1 MPDDLCEDMVKF
13 IDLILKE
20 RYIMISKLIDLS
32 VKLIRK
38 YLPDPFVFAI
48 ILTVVA
54 GLCAMLC
61 TGQGPLEV
69 LENWGGGVW
78 SLLAFSMQMALVLVC
93 GSALADAP
101 LIKRGLRKIAALP
114 KTPAAAITTVT
125 LVASIA
131 CWINWG
137 FGLIVGAIFAKEIAR
152 AVKGVDYRLLIASAY
167 SGFVVWHSGLSASIP
182 LAMATEGASLV
193 EVSRGTI
200 TSAIPISQTIFAT
213 YNLIIVLVVIVAL
226 TEVNTLMHPA
236 PDRAFVVDSALLGD
250 AEEITE
256 PQLCGADGSK
266 ECKVEWKLTPS
277 EKLNNSMVLSGL
289 VALMG
294 LGYLFVKIVLKGASL
309 DLNNV
314 IMLFMFLG
322 IVLHKTPIKYVK
334 AVTAS
339 ASSCAGILLQFPFY
353 AGIMGIM
360 TSAGSDGASLAG
372 VISEACVAVSNEKTF
387 PLLSFLSAG
396 LVNVFVPS
404 GGGQWAVQA
413 PIMLPAGVQL
423 GVDPAVTG
431 MAIAWGDAWTNLI
444 QPFWALPAL
453 AIAKLDAKDIMGF
466 CLIDLFIVGA
476 IVCAGF
482 LLLV

>member
-1 MPDDLCEDMVKF
+1 MF
-13 IDLILKE
+13 Q
-20 RYIMISKLIDLS
+20 KLIDLS

-48 ILTVVA
+48 LLTIVA
-54 GLCAMLC
+54 AVAAMIS
-61 TGQGPLEV
+61 TGQSPLEV
-69 LENWGGGVW
+69 VENWGGGVW

-101 LIKRGLRKIAALP
+101 VIKKGLRKMAALP
-114 KTPAAAITTVT
+114 KTPAAAIVTVT
-125 LVASIA
+125 LVSSIA

-152 AVKGVDYRLLIASAY
+152 QVKGVDYRLLIASAY

-193 EVSRGTI
+193 EVSRGAI

-213 YNLIIVLVVIVAL
+213 YNLLIVFAIIVAL
-226 TEVNTLMHPA
+226 TVVNTLMHPSA
-236 PDRAFVVDSALLGD
+236 DKAFVVDPALLGD
-250 AEEITE
+250 AEEIVDKE
-256 PQLCGADGSK
+256 LCGMDGGK

-277 EKLNNSMVLSGL
+277 EKLNNSVILSGIIA
-289 VALMG
+289 VMG
-294 LGYLFVKIVLKGASL
+294 LGYLAVRIFVKGGSL
-309 DLNNV
+309 DLNSV

-334 AVTAS
+334 AVTSS

-360 TSAGSDGASLAG
+360 TSASAEGVSLAG
-372 VISEACVAVSNEKTF
+372 QISEACVAMSNEKTF

-396 LVNVFVPS
+396 IVNVFVPS

-423 GVDPAVTG
+423 GVDPSVTG
-431 MAIAWGDAWTNLI
+431 MAIAYGDAWTNLI

-453 AIAKLDAKDIMGF
+453 AIAKLNAKDIMGY
-466 CLIDLFIVGA
+466 CLIDLFVVGA
-476 IVCAGF
+476 IVIIGF
-482 LLLV
+482 LFV

>member
-1 MPDDLCEDMVKF
+1 MF
-13 IDLILKE
+13 Q
-20 RYIMISKLIDLS
+20 KLIDLS

-48 ILTVVA
+48 LLTIVA
-54 GLCAMLC
+54 AVAAMIS
-61 TGQGPLEV
+61 TGQTPLEV
-69 LENWGGGVW
+69 VENWGGGVW

-101 LIKRGLRKIAALP
+101 VIKKALRKMAALP
-114 KTPAAAITTVT
+114 KTPAAAIVTVT
-125 LVASIA
+125 LVSSIA

-152 AVKGVDYRLLIASAY
+152 QVKGVDYRLLIASAY

-182 LAMATEGASLV
+182 LAMATDGPSLV
-193 EVSRGTI
+193 EVSRGAI
-200 TSAIPISQTIFAT
+200 TSAIPISETIFAT
-213 YNLIIVLVVIVAL
+213 YNLLIVFAIIVAL
-226 TEVNTLMHPA
+226 TVVNTLMHPSA
-236 PDRAFVVDSALLGD
+236 DKAFVVDPALLGD
-250 AEEITE
+250 VEEIADKE
-256 PQLCGADGSK
+256 LCGMDGGK
-266 ECKVEWKLTPS
+266 ECKEEWKLTPS
-277 EKLNNSMVLSGL
+277 ERLNNSVILSGIIA
-289 VALMG
+289 VMG
-294 LGYLFVKIVLKGASL
+294 LGYLAVRIFVKGGSL
-309 DLNNV
+309 DLNSV

-334 AVTAS
+334 AVTSS

-360 TSAGSDGASLAG
+360 TSASAEGVSLAG
-372 VISEACVAVSNEKTF
+372 QISEACVAMSNEKTF

-396 LVNVFVPS
+396 IVNVFVPS

-423 GVDPAVTG
+423 GVDPSVTG
-431 MAIAWGDAWTNLI
+431 MAIAYGDAWTNLI

-453 AIAKLDAKDIMGF
+453 AIAKLNAKDIMGY
-466 CLIDLFIVGA
+466 CLIDLFVVGA
-476 IVCAGF
+476 IVIVGF
-482 LLLV
+482 LFV

>member
-1 MPDDLCEDMVKF
+1 ML
-13 IDLILKE
+13 
-20 RYIMISKLIDLS
+20 SKLIDLS

-54 GLCAMLC
+54 GLASIIS
-61 TGQGPLEV
+61 TGQGPLDV

-101 LIKRGLRKIAALP
+101 LIKKGLRKMAELP
-114 KTPAAAITTVT
+114 KSPAAAITTVT

-152 AVKGVDYRLLIASAY
+152 AVRGVDYRLLIASAY

-182 LAMATEGASLV
+182 LAMATDGPSLA
-193 EVSRGTI
+193 EVSRGVI
-200 TSAIPISQTIFAT
+200 TQAIPISQTIFAT
-213 YNLIIVLVVIVAL
+213 YNLIIVFLIIVAL
-226 TEVNTLMHPA
+226 TVVNTLMHPA
-236 PDRAFVVDSALLGD
+236 PEKAFVVDPALLGD
-250 AEEITE
+250 AEEIKE
-256 PQLCGADGSK
+256 DPLCGPGGDDACEIDNGKSAK
-266 ECKVEWKLTPS
+266 MAKKGANSGKTEWKLTPS
-277 EKLNNSMVLSGL
+277 ERLNNSVLLSGIIA
-289 VALMG
+289 VMG
-294 LGYLFVKIVLKGASL
+294 LGYLFVKIVINGASL

-334 AVTAS
+334 AVTGA
-339 ASSCAGILLQFPFY
+339 ASSSAGILLQFPFY

-360 TSAGSDGASLAG
+360 TSASAEGVSLAG
-372 VISEACVAVSNEKTF
+372 QISEACVAMSNEKTF
-387 PLLSFLSAG
+387 PLLTFLSAG

-413 PIMLPAGVQL
+413 PIMLPAGMQL

-431 MAIAWGDAWTNLI
+431 MAISYGDAWTNLI

-466 CLIDLFIVGA
+466 CLIDLFIVAA

-482 LLLV
+482 LFLV

>member
-1 MPDDLCEDMVKF
+1 MF
-13 IDLILKE
+13 Q
-20 RYIMISKLIDLS
+20 KLIDLS

-48 ILTVVA
+48 LLTIVA
-54 GLCAMLC
+54 AVAAMIS
-61 TGQGPLEV
+61 TGQTPLEV
-69 LENWGGGVW
+69 VENWGGGVW

-101 LIKRGLRKIAALP
+101 VIKKALRKMAALP
-114 KTPAAAITTVT
+114 KTPAAAIVTVT
-125 LVASIA
+125 LVSSIA

-152 AVKGVDYRLLIASAY
+152 QVKGVDYRLLIASAY

-193 EVSRGTI
+193 EVSRGAI

-213 YNLIIVLVVIVAL
+213 YNLLIVFAIIVAL
-226 TEVNTLMHPA
+226 TVVNTLMHPSA
-236 PDRAFVVDSALLGD
+236 EKAFVVDPALLGD
-250 AEEITE
+250 AEEIVDKD
-256 PQLCGADGSK
+256 LCGMDGGK

-277 EKLNNSMVLSGL
+277 EKLNNSMILSA
-289 VALMG
+289 VIAVMG
-294 LGYLFVKIVLKGASL
+294 LGYLFIKVIVKGGSL
-309 DLNNV
+309 DLNSV

-360 TSAGSDGASLAG
+360 TSASSDGVSLAG
-372 VISEACVAVSNEKTF
+372 QISEACVAMSNEKTF

-396 LVNVFVPS
+396 IVNVFVPS

-423 GVDPAVTG
+423 GVDPSVTG
-431 MAIAWGDAWTNLI
+431 MAIAYGDAWTNLI

-453 AIAKLDAKDIMGF
+453 AIAKLNAKDIMGY
-466 CLIDLFIVGA
+466 CLIDLFVVGA
-476 IVCAGF
+476 IVIVGF
-482 LLLV
+482 LML

>member
-1 MPDDLCEDMVKF
+1 MF
-13 IDLILKE
+13 Q
-20 RYIMISKLIDLS
+20 KLIDLS

-48 ILTVVA
+48 LLTIVA
-54 GLCAMLC
+54 AVAAMIS
-61 TGQGPLEV
+61 TGQTPLEV
-69 LENWGGGVW
+69 VENWGGGVW

-101 LIKRGLRKIAALP
+101 VIKKALRKMAALP
-114 KTPAAAITTVT
+114 KTPAAAIVTVT
-125 LVASIA
+125 LVSSIA

-152 AVKGVDYRLLIASAY
+152 QVKGVDYRLLIASAY

-182 LAMATEGASLV
+182 LAMATEGPSLV
-193 EVSRGTI
+193 EVSRGAI
-200 TSAIPISQTIFAT
+200 TSAIPISETIFAT
-213 YNLIIVLVVIVAL
+213 YNLLIVFAIIVAL
-226 TEVNTLMHPA
+226 TVVNTLMHPSA
-236 PDRAFVVDSALLGD
+236 DKAFVVDPALLGD
-250 AEEITE
+250 AEEIVDKE
-256 PQLCGADGSK
+256 LCGMDGGK
-266 ECKVEWKLTPS
+266 ECKAEWKLTPS
-277 EKLNNSMVLSGL
+277 EKLNNSVILS
-289 VALMG
+289 VIIAVMG
-294 LGYLFVKIVLKGASL
+294 LGYLAVRIFVKGGSL
-309 DLNNV
+309 DLNSV

-334 AVTAS
+334 AVTSS

-360 TSAGSDGASLAG
+360 TSASAEGVSLAG
-372 VISEACVAVSNEKTF
+372 QISEACVAMSNEKTF

-396 LVNVFVPS
+396 IVNVFVPS

-423 GVDPAVTG
+423 GVDPSVTG
-431 MAIAWGDAWTNLI
+431 MAIAYGDAWTNLI

-453 AIAKLDAKDIMGF
+453 AIAKLNAKDIMGY
-466 CLIDLFIVGA
+466 CLIDLFVVGA
-476 IVCAGF
+476 IVIVGF
-482 LLLV
+482 LML

>member
-1 MPDDLCEDMVKF
+1 MLG
-13 IDLILKE
+13 
-20 RYIMISKLIDLS
+20 KLIDLS

-48 ILTVVA
+48 LLTIVA
-54 GLCAMLC
+54 AVAAMIS
-61 TGQGPLEV
+61 TGQTPLEV
-69 LENWGGGVW
+69 VENWGGGVW

-101 LIKRGLRKIAALP
+101 VIKKGLRKMAALP
-114 KTPAAAITTVT
+114 KTPAAAIVTVT
-125 LVASIA
+125 LVSSIA

-152 AVKGVDYRLLIASAY
+152 QVKGVDYRLLIASAY

-182 LAMATEGASLV
+182 LAMATEGPSLV
-193 EVSRGTI
+193 EVSRGAI
-200 TSAIPISQTIFAT
+200 TSAIPIGETIFAT
-213 YNLIIVLVVIVAL
+213 YNLLIVFAIIVAL
-226 TEVNTLMHPA
+226 TVVNTLMHPSA
-236 PDRAFVVDSALLGD
+236 DKAFVVDPALLGD
-250 AEEITE
+250 AEEIVDKE
-256 PQLCGADGSK
+256 LCGMDGGK

-277 EKLNNSMVLSGL
+277 EKLNNSMILSGIIA
-289 VALMG
+289 VMG
-294 LGYLFVKIVLKGASL
+294 LGYLAVRIFVKGGSL
-309 DLNNV
+309 DLNSV

-334 AVTAS
+334 AVTSS

-360 TSAGSDGASLAG
+360 TSVSAEGVSLAG
-372 VISEACVAVSNEKTF
+372 QISEACVAMSNEKTF

-396 LVNVFVPS
+396 IVNVFVPS

-423 GVDPAVTG
+423 GVDPSVTG
-431 MAIAWGDAWTNLI
+431 MAIAYGDAWTNLI

-453 AIAKLDAKDIMGF
+453 AIAKLNAKDIMGY
-466 CLIDLFIVGA
+466 CLIDLFVVGA
-476 IVCAGF
+476 IVIVGF
-482 LLLV
+482 LML

>member
-1 MPDDLCEDMVKF
+1 MYFCVQFNLNIETMQ
-13 IDLILKE
+13 
-20 RYIMISKLIDLS
+20 KLIDLS
-32 VKLIRK
+32 VKMIRK

-48 ILTVVA
+48 ILTIVA
-54 GLCAMLC
+54 ALAAMFS
-61 TGQGPLEV
+61 TGQTPLEV
-69 LENWGGGVW
+69 VENWGGGVW

-101 LIKRGLRKIAALP
+101 LVKKGLRKMAAFP

-125 LVASIA
+125 LVSSIA

-213 YNLIIVLVVIVAL
+213 YNLIIAFAIIVAL
-226 TEVNTLMHPA
+226 TVVNTIMHPA
-236 PDRAFVVDSALLGD
+236 PDKTFTVDPALLG
-250 AEEITE
+250 EEE
-256 PQLCGADGSK
+256 DLQERELCGAIGEK
-266 ECKVEWKLTPS
+266 ECRIEWKLTPS
-277 EKLNNSMVLSGL
+277 EKLNNSMLLSGIT
-289 VALMG
+289 ALLG
-294 LGYLFVKIVLKGASL
+294 LGYLFIKIVLKGGTL

-334 AVTAS
+334 AVNKA
-339 ASSCAGILLQFPFY
+339 ASSSAGILLQFPFY

-360 TSAGSDGASLAG
+360 TSASAEGVSLAG
-372 VISEACVAVSNEKTF
+372 QISEACVAISNEKTF
-387 PLLSFLSAG
+387 PMLSFLSAG
-396 LVNVFVPS
+396 IVNVFVPS

-423 GVDPAVTG
+423 GVDPSVTG
-431 MAIAWGDAWTNLI
+431 MAIAYGDAWTNLI

-453 AIAKLDAKDIMGF
+453 AIAKLNAKDIMGY
-466 CLIDLFIVGA
+466 CLIDLFVVGLIV
-476 IVCAGF
+476 VLGF
-482 LLLV
+482 MFLV

>member
-1 MPDDLCEDMVKF
+1 MF
-13 IDLILKE
+13 Q
-20 RYIMISKLIDLS
+20 KLIDLS

-48 ILTVVA
+48 LLTIVA
-54 GLCAMLC
+54 AVAAMIS
-61 TGQGPLEV
+61 TGQTPLEV
-69 LENWGGGVW
+69 VENWGGGVW

-101 LIKRGLRKIAALP
+101 VIKKALRKMAALP
-114 KTPAAAITTVT
+114 KTPAAAIVTVT
-125 LVASIA
+125 LVSSIA

-152 AVKGVDYRLLIASAY
+152 QVKGVDYRLLIASAY

-193 EVSRGTI
+193 EVSRGAI

-213 YNLIIVLVVIVAL
+213 YNLLIVFAIIVAL
-226 TEVNTLMHPA
+226 TVVNTLMHPSA
-236 PDRAFVVDSALLGD
+236 EKAFIVDPALLGD
-250 AEEITE
+250 AEEIVYKD
-256 PQLCGADGSK
+256 LCGMDGGK

-277 EKLNNSMVLSGL
+277 EKLNNSMILSGIIA
-289 VALMG
+289 VMG
-294 LGYLFVKIVLKGASL
+294 LGYLFMKVIVKGGSL
-309 DLNNV
+309 DLNSV

-353 AGIMGIM
+353 AGIMGVM
-360 TSAGSDGASLAG
+360 TSPSADGVSLAG
-372 VISEACVAVSNEKTF
+372 QISEACVAMSNEKTF

-396 LVNVFVPS
+396 IVNVFVPS

-423 GVDPAVTG
+423 GVDPSVTG
-431 MAIAWGDAWTNLI
+431 MAIAYGDAWTNLI

-453 AIAKLDAKDIMGF
+453 AIAKLNAKDIMGY
-466 CLIDLFIVGA
+466 CLIDLFVVGA
-476 IVCAGF
+476 IVIVGF
-482 LLLV
+482 LFV

>member
-1 MPDDLCEDMVKF
+1 MF
-13 IDLILKE
+13 Q
-20 RYIMISKLIDLS
+20 KLIDLS

-48 ILTVVA
+48 LLTIVA
-54 GLCAMLC
+54 AVAAMIS
-61 TGQGPLEV
+61 TGQTPLEV
-69 LENWGGGVW
+69 VENWGGGVW

-101 LIKRGLRKIAALP
+101 VIKKGLRKMAALP
-114 KTPAAAITTVT
+114 KTPAAAIVRVT
-125 LVASIA
+125 LVSSIA

-152 AVKGVDYRLLIASAY
+152 QVKGVDYRLLIASAY

-182 LAMATEGASLV
+182 LAMATEGPSLV
-193 EVSRGTI
+193 EVSRGAI
-200 TSAIPISQTIFAT
+200 TSAIPISETIFAT
-213 YNLIIVLVVIVAL
+213 YNLLIVFVIIVAL
-226 TEVNTLMHPA
+226 TVVNTLMHPSA
-236 PDRAFVVDSALLGD
+236 EKAFVVDPALLGD
-250 AEEITE
+250 AEEIVDKE
-256 PQLCGADGSK
+256 LCGMDGGK

-277 EKLNNSMVLSGL
+277 EKLNNSMILSGIIA
-289 VALMG
+289 VMG
-294 LGYLFVKIVLKGASL
+294 LGYLAVRIFVKGGSL
-309 DLNNV
+309 DLNSV

-334 AVTAS
+334 AVTSS

-360 TSAGSDGASLAG
+360 TSVSAEGVSLAG
-372 VISEACVAVSNEKTF
+372 QISEACVAMSNEKTF

-396 LVNVFVPS
+396 IVNVFVPS

-423 GVDPAVTG
+423 GVDPSVTG
-431 MAIAWGDAWTNLI
+431 MAIAYGDAWTNLI

-453 AIAKLDAKDIMGF
+453 AIAKLNAKDIMGY
-466 CLIDLFIVGA
+466 CLIDLFVVAAIVIVG
-476 IVCAGF
+476 F
-482 LLLV
+482 LFV

>member
-1 MPDDLCEDMVKF
+1 ML
-13 IDLILKE
+13 
-20 RYIMISKLIDLS
+20 SKLIDLS

-54 GLCAMLC
+54 GLAAMFC
-61 TGQGPLEV
+61 TGQGALEV

-101 LIKRGLRKIAALP
+101 LIKRGLRKMAALP

-152 AVKGVDYRLLIASAY
+152 AVKGVDYRLLIAAAY
-167 SGFVVWHSGLSASIP
+167 SGFVVWHAGLSASIP
-182 LAMATEGASLV
+182 LAMATEGESLV
-193 EVSRGTI
+193 EVSRGAI

-213 YNLIIVLVVIVAL
+213 YNLIIVFVVIVAL
-226 TEVNTLMHPA
+226 TAVNTLMHPA
-236 PDRAFVVDSALLGD
+236 PEKAFIVDPALLGD
-250 AEEITE
+250 AEEIKEE
-256 PQLCGADGSK
+256 PLCGPSGSENCEEVRASGCASCGESK
-266 ECKVEWKLTPS
+266 IEWKMTPS
-277 EKLNNSMVLSGL
+277 EKLNNSMILSGL
-289 VALMG
+289 VSLMG
-294 LGYLFVKIVLKGASL
+294 LGYLFVKIVFKGASL

-339 ASSCAGILLQFPFY
+339 ASSSAGILLQFPFY

-360 TSAGSDGASLAG
+360 TSAGADGVSLAG
-372 VISEACVAVSNEKTF
+372 QISEACVAMSNEKTF

-396 LVNVFVPS
+396 IVNVFVPS

-482 LLLV
+482 LFLV

>member
-1 MPDDLCEDMVKF
+1 MF
-13 IDLILKE
+13 Q
-20 RYIMISKLIDLS
+20 KLIDLS

-48 ILTVVA
+48 LLTIVA
-54 GLCAMLC
+54 ALAAMIS
-61 TGQGPLEV
+61 TGQTPLEV
-69 LENWGGGVW
+69 VENWGGGVW

-101 LIKRGLRKIAALP
+101 IIKRGLRKIAAFP
-114 KTPAAAITTVT
+114 KTPAAAIITVT
-125 LVASIA
+125 MVSSIA

-152 AVKGVDYRLLIASAY
+152 QVKGVDYRLLIASAY

-193 EVSRGTI
+193 EVSRGAI
-200 TSAIPISQTIFAT
+200 TSAIPISQTIFST
-213 YNLIIVLVVIVAL
+213 YNLLIVFAIIVAL
-226 TEVNTLMHPA
+226 TIVNTLMHPSA
-236 PDRAFVVDSALLGD
+236 DKAFVVDPSLLGD
-250 AEEITE
+250 AEEIQE
-256 PQLCGADGSK
+256 RELCGIDGSK
-266 ECKVEWKLTPS
+266 ECKAEWKLTPS
-277 EKLNNSMVLSGL
+277 EKLNNSVVLSGII
-289 VALMG
+289 AIMG
-294 LGYLFVKIVLKGASL
+294 LGYLAIKIFVKGGSL

-360 TSAGSDGASLAG
+360 TSASAEGVSLAG
-372 VISEACVAVSNEKTF
+372 QISEACVAMSNEKTF

-396 LVNVFVPS
+396 IVNVFVPS

-413 PIMLPAGVQL
+413 PIMLPAGLQL
-423 GVDPAVTG
+423 GVEPSVTG
-431 MAIAWGDAWTNLI
+431 MAIAYGDAWTNLI

-453 AIAKLDAKDIMGF
+453 AIAKLNAKDIMGY
-466 CLIDLFIVGA
+466 CLIDLFVVGIIV
-476 IVCAGF
+476 IIGF
-482 LLLV
+482 LFVA

>member
-1 MPDDLCEDMVKF
+1 MF
-13 IDLILKE
+13 Q
-20 RYIMISKLIDLS
+20 KLIDLS

-48 ILTVVA
+48 LLTIVA
-54 GLCAMLC
+54 AVAAMIS
-61 TGQGPLEV
+61 TGQTPLEV
-69 LENWGGGVW
+69 VENWGGGVW

-101 LIKRGLRKIAALP
+101 VIKKSLRKMAALP
-114 KTPAAAITTVT
+114 KTPAAAIVTVT
-125 LVASIA
+125 LVSSIA

-152 AVKGVDYRLLIASAY
+152 QVKGVDYRLLIASAY

-182 LAMATEGASLV
+182 LAMATEGPSLV
-193 EVSRGTI
+193 EVSRGAI
-200 TSAIPISQTIFAT
+200 TSAIPIGETIFAT
-213 YNLIIVLVVIVAL
+213 YNLLIVFAIIVAL
-226 TEVNTLMHPA
+226 TVVNTLMHPSA
-236 PDRAFVVDSALLGD
+236 DKAFVVDPALLGD
-250 AEEITE
+250 AEEIVDKE
-256 PQLCGADGSK
+256 LCGMDGGK

-277 EKLNNSMVLSGL
+277 EKLNNSMILSGIIA
-289 VALMG
+289 VMG
-294 LGYLFVKIVLKGASL
+294 LGYLAVRIFVKGGSL
-309 DLNNV
+309 DLNSV

-322 IVLHKTPIKYVK
+322 IVLHKTPIRYVK
-334 AVTAS
+334 AVTSS

-360 TSAGSDGASLAG
+360 TSVSAEGVSLAG
-372 VISEACVAVSNEKTF
+372 QISEACVAMSNEKTF

-396 LVNVFVPS
+396 IVNVFVPS

-423 GVDPAVTG
+423 GVDPSVTG
-431 MAIAWGDAWTNLI
+431 MAIAYGDAWTNLI

-453 AIAKLDAKDIMGF
+453 AIAKLNAKDIMGY
-466 CLIDLFIVGA
+466 CLIDLFVVGA
-476 IVCAGF
+476 IVIIGF
-482 LLLV
+482 LFV

>member
-1 MPDDLCEDMVKF
+1 MF
-13 IDLILKE
+13 Q
-20 RYIMISKLIDLS
+20 KLIDLS

-48 ILTVVA
+48 LLTIVA
-54 GLCAMLC
+54 AVAAMIS
-61 TGQGPLEV
+61 TGQTPLEV
-69 LENWGGGVW
+69 VENWGGGVW

-101 LIKRGLRKIAALP
+101 VIKKALRKMAALP
-114 KTPAAAITTVT
+114 KTPAAAIVTVT
-125 LVASIA
+125 LVSSIA

-152 AVKGVDYRLLIASAY
+152 QVKGVDYRLLIASAY

-182 LAMATEGASLV
+182 LAMATEGPSLV
-193 EVSRGTI
+193 EVSRGAI
-200 TSAIPISQTIFAT
+200 TSAIPIGETIFAT
-213 YNLIIVLVVIVAL
+213 YNFLIVFAIIVAL
-226 TEVNTLMHPA
+226 TVVNTLMHPSA
-236 PDRAFVVDSALLGD
+236 DKAFVVDPALLGD
-250 AEEITE
+250 AEEIVDKE
-256 PQLCGADGSK
+256 LCGMDGGK

-277 EKLNNSMVLSGL
+277 EKLNNSMILSGIIA
-289 VALMG
+289 VMG
-294 LGYLFVKIVLKGASL
+294 LGYLAVRIFVKGGSL
-309 DLNNV
+309 DLNSV

-322 IVLHKTPIKYVK
+322 IVLHKTPIRYVK
-334 AVTAS
+334 AVTSS

-360 TSAGSDGASLAG
+360 TSVSAEGVSLAG
-372 VISEACVAVSNEKTF
+372 QISEACVAMSNEKTF

-396 LVNVFVPS
+396 IVNVFVPS

-423 GVDPAVTG
+423 GVDPSVTG
-431 MAIAWGDAWTNLI
+431 MAIAYGDAWTNLI

-453 AIAKLDAKDIMGF
+453 AIAKLNAKDIMGY
-466 CLIDLFIVGA
+466 CLIDLFVVAAIVIVG
-476 IVCAGF
+476 F
-482 LLLV
+482 LFV

>member
-1 MPDDLCEDMVKF
+1 MG
-13 IDLILKE
+13 
-20 RYIMISKLIDLS
+20 KLIDLS
-32 VKLIRK
+32 VKFIKK

-54 GLCAMLC
+54 ALAAIVF

-69 LENWGGGVW
+69 VEHWGGGVW

-101 LIKRGLRKIAALP
+101 IIKKGLRKLAALP
-114 KTPAAAITTVT
+114 KTPAAAIVTVT
-125 LVASIA
+125 LVSSIA

-152 AVKGVDYRLLIASAY
+152 QVKGVDYRLLIASAY

-213 YNLIIVLVVIVAL
+213 YNLIIVFVVMVAL
-226 TEVNTLMHPA
+226 TVVNTLMHPS
-236 PDRAFVVDSALLGD
+236 PEKSFVVDPALLGD
-250 AEEITE
+250 AEEIE
-256 PQLCGADGSK
+256 EKQLCGAIGEK

-277 EKLNNSMVLSGL
+277 EKLNNSVILSGII
-289 VALMG
+289 AFMG
-294 LGYLFVKIVLKGASL
+294 LGYLFIKIVLKGASL

-314 IMLFMFLG
+314 IMLFLFLG
-322 IVLHKTPIKYVK
+322 IVLHKNPIRYVK
-334 AVTAS
+334 AINNA
-339 ASSCAGILLQFPFY
+339 ASSSAGILLQFPFY

-360 TSAGSDGASLAG
+360 TSASADGVSLAG
-372 VISEACVAVSNEKTF
+372 VISEACVAMSNEKTF
-387 PLLSFLSAG
+387 PVLSFLSAG
-396 LVNVFVPS
+396 IVNVFVPS

-423 GVDPAVTG
+423 GVDPSVTG

-453 AIAKLDAKDIMGF
+453 AIAKLNAKDIMGF
-466 CLIDLFIVGA
+466 CLIDLFVVGV
-476 IVCAGF
+476 IVCLG
-482 LLLV
+482 LLMF

>member
-1 MPDDLCEDMVKF
+1 MG
-13 IDLILKE
+13 
-20 RYIMISKLIDLS
+20 KLIDLS
-32 VKLIRK
+32 VKFIRK

-48 ILTVVA
+48 ILTIVA
-54 GLCAMLC
+54 ALAAILS
-61 TGQGPLEV
+61 TGQTPLEV

-101 LIKRGLRKIAALP
+101 LIKKGLRKMAAFP
-114 KTPAAAITTVT
+114 NSPAAAITTVT
-125 LVASIA
+125 LVSSIA

-152 AVKGVDYRLLIASAY
+152 QVKGVDYRLLIASAY
-167 SGFVVWHSGLSASIP
+167 SGFVVWHSGMSASIP
-182 LAMATEGASLV
+182 LAMATEGASLL

-200 TSAIPISQTIFAT
+200 TSAIPISETIFAT
-213 YNLIIVLVVIVAL
+213 YNLIIVFVVIAAL
-226 TEVNTLMHPA
+226 TVVNTMMHPA
-236 PDRAFVVDSALLGD
+236 PDKAFCVDPALLGD
-250 AEEITE
+250 EEDLQE
-256 PQLCGADGSK
+256 KELCGMAGEK
-266 ECKVEWKLTPS
+266 ECKVEWRLTPS
-277 EKLNNSMVLSGL
+277 EKLNNSVILSGI

-294 LGYLFVKIVLKGASL
+294 LGYLFVRLFIKGGSL

-314 IMLFMFLG
+314 IMLFLFLG
-322 IVLHKTPIKYVK
+322 VVLHKTPIKYVK
-334 AVTAS
+334 AVNKA
-339 ASSCAGILLQFPFY
+339 ASSAAGILLQFPFY

-360 TSAGSDGASLAG
+360 TSASAEGVSLAG
-372 VISEACVAVSNEKTF
+372 QISEACVAMSNEKTF

-396 LVNVFVPS
+396 IVNVFVPS

-431 MAIAWGDAWTNLI
+431 MAIAYGDAWTNLI

-453 AIAKLDAKDIMGF
+453 AIAKLDAKDIMGY
-466 CLIDLFIVGA
+466 CLIDLFVVGLIV
-476 IVCAGF
+476 VLGF
-482 LLLV
+482 LFLA

>member
-1 MPDDLCEDMVKF
+1 MLG
-13 IDLILKE
+13 
-20 RYIMISKLIDLS
+20 KLIDLS
-32 VKLIRK
+32 VKFIRK

-54 GLCAMLC
+54 GAAAMLC
-61 TGQGPLEV
+61 TGQTPLEV
-69 LENWGGGVW
+69 VENWGGGVW

-101 LIKRGLRKIAALP
+101 MIKKGLRKMAAFP

-125 LVASIA
+125 LVSSIA

-182 LAMATEGASLV
+182 LAMATEGTSLL

-213 YNLIIVLVVIVAL
+213 YNLIIAFAIIVAL
-226 TEVNTLMHPA
+226 TVVNTFMHPA
-236 PDRAFVVDSALLGD
+236 PDKTFCVDPAILGD
-250 AEEITE
+250 EEDLQE
-256 PQLCGADGSK
+256 RELCGATGEK
-266 ECKVEWKLTPS
+266 ECKLEWKLTPS
-277 EKLNNSMVLSGL
+277 EKLNNSMVLSGIT
-289 VALMG
+289 ALLG
-294 LGYLFVKIVLKGASL
+294 LGYLFIKLFLKGGSL

-322 IVLHKTPIKYVK
+322 IILHKTPIKYVK
-334 AVTAS
+334 AVNKA
-339 ASSCAGILLQFPFY
+339 ASSAAGILLQFPFY

-360 TSAGSDGASLAG
+360 TSSGADGVSLAG
-372 VISEACVAVSNEKTF
+372 VISEACVAMSNEKTF

-396 LVNVFVPS
+396 IVNVFVPS

-423 GVDPAVTG
+423 GVAPSVTG
-431 MAIAWGDAWTNLI
+431 MAIAYGDAWTNLI

-453 AIAKLDAKDIMGF
+453 AIAKLDAKDIMGY
-466 CLIDLFIVGA
+466 CLIDLFIVGL
-476 IVCAGF
+476 IVALGF
-482 LLLV
+482 LFLV

>member
-1 MPDDLCEDMVKF
+1 MLG
-13 IDLILKE
+13 
-20 RYIMISKLIDLS
+20 KLIDLS

-48 ILTVVA
+48 LLTIVA
-54 GLCAMLC
+54 AVAAMIS
-61 TGQGPLEV
+61 TGQSPLEV
-69 LENWGGGVW
+69 VENWGGGVW

-101 LIKRGLRKIAALP
+101 VIKKGLRKMAALP
-114 KTPAAAITTVT
+114 KTPAAAIVTVT
-125 LVASIA
+125 LVSSIA

-152 AVKGVDYRLLIASAY
+152 QVKGVDYRLLIASAY

-182 LAMATEGASLV
+182 LAMATEGPSLV
-193 EVSRGTI
+193 EVSRGAI
-200 TSAIPISQTIFAT
+200 TSAIPIGETIFAT
-213 YNLIIVLVVIVAL
+213 YNLLIVFAIIVAL
-226 TEVNTLMHPA
+226 TVVNTLMHPA
-236 PDRAFVVDSALLGD
+236 PEKAFVVDPALLGD
-250 AEEITE
+250 AEEIVDKE
-256 PQLCGADGSK
+256 LCGMDGGK

-277 EKLNNSMVLSGL
+277 EKLNNSVILSGIIA
-289 VALMG
+289 VMG
-294 LGYLFVKIVLKGASL
+294 LGYLAVRIFVKGGSL
-309 DLNNV
+309 DLNSV

-334 AVTAS
+334 AVTSS

-360 TSAGSDGASLAG
+360 TSVSAEGVSLAG
-372 VISEACVAVSNEKTF
+372 QISEACVAMSNEKTF

-396 LVNVFVPS
+396 IVNVFVPS

-423 GVDPAVTG
+423 GVDPSVTG
-431 MAIAWGDAWTNLI
+431 MAIAYGDAWTNLI

-453 AIAKLDAKDIMGF
+453 AIAKLNAKDIMGY
-466 CLIDLFIVGA
+466 CLIDLFVVGA
-476 IVCAGF
+476 IVIIGF
-482 LLLV
+482 LFV

>member
-1 MPDDLCEDMVKF
+1 MG
-13 IDLILKE
+13 
-20 RYIMISKLIDLS
+20 KLIDLS

-54 GLCAMLC
+54 AVAAMVS
-61 TGQGPLEV
+61 TGQSPLEV
-69 LENWGGGVW
+69 VENWGGGVW

-101 LIKRGLRKIAALP
+101 LVKRGLRNMAAFP
-114 KTPAAAITTVT
+114 KTPAMAITTVT
-125 LVASIA
+125 LVSSIA

-193 EVSRGTI
+193 EVSRGAI
-200 TSAIPISQTIFAT
+200 TSVIPISQTIFAT
-213 YNLIIVLVVIVAL
+213 YNLIIVFLIIAAL
-226 TEVNTLMHPA
+226 TVVNTLMHPS
-236 PDRAFVVDSALLGD
+236 PDKAFCVDPALLAD
-250 AEEITE
+250 EDQAEENCTGNAACEI
-256 PQLCGADGSK
+256 
-266 ECKVEWKLTPS
+266 TPS
-277 EKLNNSMVLSGL
+277 DRLNNSVVLSGII
-289 VALMG
+289 ALMG
-294 LGYLFVKIVLKGASL
+294 LGYLAIRLFVKGGGL

-322 IVLHKTPIKYVK
+322 IVMHKTPIKYVK
-334 AVTAS
+334 AVTKAS
-339 ASSCAGILLQFPFY
+339 SSCAGILLQFPFY

-360 TSAGSDGASLAG
+360 TSSSAEGVSLAG
-372 VISEACVAVSNEKTF
+372 QISEACVAISNEKTF
-387 PLLSFLSAG
+387 PMLTFLSAG
-396 LVNVFVPS
+396 IVNVFVPS

-413 PIMLPAGVQL
+413 PIMLPAGLQL
-423 GVDPAVTG
+423 GVDPSVTG
-431 MAIAWGDAWTNLI
+431 MAIAYGDAWTNLI

-453 AIAKLDAKDIMGF
+453 AIAKLDAKDIMGY
-466 CLIDLFIVGA
+466 CLIDLFIVGL
-476 IVCAGF
+476 IVVLGF
-482 LLLV
+482 LFLV